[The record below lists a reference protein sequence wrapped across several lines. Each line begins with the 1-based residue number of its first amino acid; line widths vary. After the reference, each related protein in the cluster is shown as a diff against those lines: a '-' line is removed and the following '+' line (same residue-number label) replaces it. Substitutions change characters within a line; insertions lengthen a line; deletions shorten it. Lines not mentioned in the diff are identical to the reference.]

1 HPRSPKKAVAGPN
14 SCVVGHGVPLFAERK
29 GEDEGKSCRFT
40 AGSTTECR
48 LRTRQRGRR
57 QSRRLRL
64 TALLSELCRPARKS
78 CRKRAAYVM
87 RYSCAKF
94 VKYDSRV
101 GLAPVAGC
109 ERVSADTQRCRS
121 TTTTRMG
128 DKAEPLVVRRL
139 CCESG
144 IGLAC
149 RRAELFASI
158 HPHQLAKSGRGCKLR
173 RPT

>member
-1 HPRSPKKAVAGPN
+1 GRN
-14 SCVVGHGVPLFAERK
+14 SGVGGHGYPLFAERK
-29 GEDEGKSCRFT
+29 GEDEGESCRFT

-78 CRKRAAYVM
+78 GRKRAAYVM

-94 VKYDSRV
+94 VKYGSRV
-101 GLAPVAGC
+101 GLAHAVQQQRHVWGTRQSRWSSGGFAVNPG
-109 ERVSADTQRCRS
+109 SAWHV
-121 TTTTRMG
+121 G
-128 DKAEPLVVRRL
+128 APNW
-139 CCESG
+139 
-144 IGLAC
+144 
-149 RRAELFASI
+149 FASI